1 MENYK
6 RLKRELKYKGVIL
19 DFYADTMQLPNGKE
33 VVWDCLEHK
42 GAAAVVPVMSDG
54 KICMVRQYRNAIG
67 RETLEIPAGGLNPGE
82 TMKECAIRELEEETG
97 YKSNQVEFLINSY
110 SAVAYS
116 SEKIEIY
123 VAKNLVLAKQPLDE
137 DEFINV
143 VTYTVDE
150 LVEKILKGEIGDS
163 KTVAA
168 IMAYKVK
175 SESEKKADMI
185 NELQV

>member
-19 DFYADTMQLPNGKE
+19 DFYADTLQLPNGKE

-42 GAAAVVPVMSDG
+42 GAAAVVPVMDDG
-54 KICMVRQYRNAIG
+54 KICMVRQYRNSIG

-97 YKSNQVEFLINSY
+97 YKSSQVEFLIDSY

-116 SEKIEIY
+116 SEKLEVY
-123 VAKNLVLAKQPLDE
+123 VASNLIPAKQNLDE

-143 VTYTVDE
+143 ETYTLDE
-150 LVEKILKGEIGDS
+150 LVKKIFNKEIADS

-175 SESEKKADMI
+175 YCK
-185 NELQV
+185 

>member
-6 RLKRELKYKGVIL
+6 RLKRELKYKGVIV

-42 GAAAVVPVMSDG
+42 GAAAVVPVMEDG

-97 YKSNQVEFLINSY
+97 YKSNQVEFLIDSY

-123 VAKNLVLAKQPLDE
+123 VAKNLVPAKQHLDE

-143 VTYTVDE
+143 ETYTVDE
-150 LVEKILKGEIGDS
+150 LVEKIFNREIGDS

-168 IMAYKVK
+168 IMAYKAK
-175 SESEKKADMI
+175 YQDKI
-185 NELQV
+185 

>member
-1 MENYK
+1 MGNYK
-6 RLKRELKYKGVIL
+6 RLKRELKHKGIIV

-33 VVWDCLEHK
+33 AVWDFIKHK
-42 GAAAVVPVMSDG
+42 GAAAVIPVMDDG
-54 KICMVRQYRNAIG
+54 KICMVRQYRNAIE
-67 RETLEIPAGGLNPGE
+67 RETLEIPAGGLNPNE
-82 TMKECAIRELEEETG
+82 SMKECAMRELEEETG
-97 YKSNQVEFLINSY
+97 YKSNQVEFLMDFY

-123 VAKNLVLAKQPLDE
+123 VAKNLVPSKQHLDE

-143 VTYTVDE
+143 ETYTIEE
-150 LVEKILKGEIGDS
+150 LAEKVFNREIADS

-175 SESEKKADMI
+175 YQNGK
-185 NELQV
+185 Q